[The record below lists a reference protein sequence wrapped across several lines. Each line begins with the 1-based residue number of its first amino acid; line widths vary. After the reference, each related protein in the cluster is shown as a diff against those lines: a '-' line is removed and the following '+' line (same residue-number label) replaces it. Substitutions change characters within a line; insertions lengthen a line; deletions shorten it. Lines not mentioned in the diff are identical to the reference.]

1 MRVRYD
7 GEEDIL
13 MVKVSDEPVDYAE
26 EIGTV
31 IVHFT
36 KEGKAVLFEIMDAS
50 EFLANV
56 APNQLIDLERAR
68 LTLVAKPELETTG
81 ITL

>member
-1 MRVRYD
+1 MEVRYD
-7 GEEDIL
+7 KEEDIL
-13 MVKVSDEPVDYAE
+13 MARVSDESIDYAE
-26 EIGTV
+26 EIGPM

-36 KEGKAVLFEIMDAS
+36 KEGEPVLFEIIDAT

-56 APNQLIDLERAR
+56 APSQLIDLERAR
-68 LTLVAKPELETTG
+68 LTFLAKPELTA

>member
-1 MRVRYD
+1 MKVRYD
-7 GEEDIL
+7 REEDIL
-13 MVKVSDEPVDYAE
+13 IVRTSDESIDYAE
-26 EIGTV
+26 EIGPI

-36 KEGKAVLFEIMDAS
+36 KEGKPALFEIMDAT

-68 LTLVAKPELETTG
+68 LTFLAKPELST